1 MAVRLRL
8 ALFGKKH
15 SPVFRIVAMDSRKM
29 RDGKCLDNLG
39 TYNPVTGEFV
49 QFHIDR
55 IDEWL
60 KKGAVPSD
68 PVKKLYKS
76 YKKST
81 KTKVEEKP
89 AEATEVKVAPKKAAP
104 KKEVVEAKETKK
116 ADVAPAVAPKKDA
129 PASEKKEEKASAA
142 TKETK

>member
-15 SPVFRIVAMDSRKM
+15 APVFRIVAIDSRKM

-39 TYNPVTGEFV
+39 TYNPVTGEIV

-60 KKGAVPSD
+60 KKGAVASD
-68 PVKKLYKS
+68 SVKKLYKS
-76 YKKST
+76 YKKRA
-81 KTKVEEKP
+81 KTKVEEMP
-89 AEATEVKVAPKKAAP
+89 AEATEVKVAPKKVAP
-104 KKEVVEAKETKK
+104 KKEVAEVKETKK
-116 ADVAPAVAPKKDA
+116 ADAAPAVEAKKEVSV
-129 PASEKKEEKASAA
+129 SEKKEEKVPAA